1 LVASPLNHS
10 SEGDRTMTI
19 QQKAKPFRENWL
31 QIDTLR
37 CGTGWT
43 EDDLE
48 RPQILVDDVFG
59 HSHPGS
65 GHLDSLSHDISTGV
79 YQKGGRPAEFHVTDI
94 CDGWAM
100 GHDGM
105 NYILL
110 SREVICEMIEIHAAV
125 LPWDGTVLISSCD
138 KAIPAHLMA
147 ASRINIPTIHL
158 PGGSARIGPEMTSS
172 VKSGEMTS
180 GYKLGQFSRQEVMPY
195 ILSCIPSCG
204 ACQFMGTASTMQC
217 MSEALGMALPGSA
230 LVPTTLQE
238 IHRYARKAGQKIMEL
253 VENGVKPS
261 DILTR
266 EAFLNAIR
274 VHAAIGG
281 STNALLHLPAI
292 AHELNI
298 EVSLGDFEKANE
310 AVPYLTS
317 IQPSGSFL
325 TELFWFAGG
334 IPRVQWEIQDLLHLD
349 VMTVTGKTLRENL
362 EDLKREGFF
371 ERTEGW
377 LRNYK
382 VNRTEVIR
390 EAKQTDLRGSIAIL
404 KGNVAP
410 EGAVVKFSAVSKEM
424 MVHEGPAAVF
434 NQEEE
439 ALKAIL
445 GKRIKS
451 GDVIIIRYEGP
462 RGAGM
467 PEMLATTE
475 ALATDPVLSKT
486 TALIT
491 DGRYSGA
498 TRGPCIGHVCPEAAR
513 GGPIAL
519 IEDGDLIA
527 IDIPKRKLDVV
538 GAKGRRTSPEKIE
551 QILSER
557 RKGWKMPE
565 LPSRSGVLK
574 RYLRSAAP
582 AYKGA
587 YTEY

>member
-1 LVASPLNHS
+1 MA
-10 SEGDRTMTI
+10 I
-19 QQKAKPFRENWL
+19 QQRAKPFRENWL

-37 CGTGWT
+37 CGMDWS
-43 EDDLE
+43 EEDLE
-48 RPQILVDDVFG
+48 RPQILIDDVFG

-65 GHLDSLSHDISTGV
+65 FHLDSLSREVSKGV
-79 YQKGGRPAEFHVTDI
+79 YQKGGKPSEFHVTDI

-110 SREVICEMIEIHAAV
+110 SREIICEMVEVHASV
-125 LPWDGTVLISSCD
+125 LPWDGIILISSCD

-147 ASRINIPTIHL
+147 AARINIPTVHI
-158 PGGSARIGPEMTSS
+158 PGGSARLGPNMTSS

-180 GYKLGQFSRQEVMPY
+180 GYKLKRVSKEEVRSY
-195 ILSCIPSCG
+195 ILSCDPSCG

-217 MSEALGMALPGSA
+217 MSEALGMALPGAA
-230 LVPTTLQE
+230 LIPATLQE
-238 IHRYARKAGQKIMEL
+238 IHRYARRAGQKVMEL
-253 VENGVKPS
+253 AEKGIRVS

-266 EAFLNAIR
+266 EAFLNAIK

-281 STNALLHLPAI
+281 STNGLLHLPAI
-292 AHELNI
+292 AHELGI
-298 EVSLGDFEKANE
+298 EITYEDFEKANQTT
-310 AVPYLTS
+310 PYLTN
-317 IQPSGSFL
+317 IQPSGNFL
-325 TELFWFAGG
+325 TELLWFSGG
-334 IPRVQWEIQDLLHLD
+334 VPRVEWEIQDLLHLD
-349 VMTVTGKTLRENL
+349 VLTVTGKTLKENL

-371 ERTEGW
+371 ERGEGW

-382 VNRTEVIR
+382 VDRKEVIR
-390 EAKQTDLRGSIAIL
+390 EARQTPLRGSIAVL
-404 KGNVAP
+404 KGNLAP
-410 EGAVVKFSAVSKEM
+410 EGAVVKFSAVTKEM
-424 MVHEGPAAVF
+424 MVHEGPAIVF

-439 ALKAIL
+439 ALKAIFD
-445 GKRIKS
+445 KRIKS

-475 ALATDPVLSKT
+475 ALITDPVLSKT
-486 TALIT
+486 TSLIT

-519 IEDGDLIA
+519 IENGDLIR
-527 IDIPKRKLDVV
+527 IDIPQRRLEVIGV
-538 GAKGRRTSPEKIE
+538 HGVRTSPEKVE
-551 QILSER
+551 EVLNER
-557 RKGWKMPE
+557 KRRWKMPQ

-574 RYLRSAAP
+574 RYLQSAAP
-582 AYKGA
+582 AFKGA

>member
-1 LVASPLNHS
+1 MA
-10 SEGDRTMTI
+10 I
-19 QQKAKPFRENWL
+19 QQKAKSFRENWL

-37 CGTGWT
+37 CGMDWT
-43 EDDLE
+43 EEDLE
-48 RPQILVDDVFG
+48 RPQFLVDDVFG

-65 GHLDSLSHDISTGV
+65 FHLDSLSHEISRGI
-79 YQKGGRPAEFHVTDI
+79 YQKGGKPSEFHVTDI

-110 SREVICEMIEIHAAV
+110 SREIICEMVEVHAAV
-125 LPWDGTVLISSCD
+125 LPWDGIVLVSSCD

-147 ASRINIPTIHL
+147 AARINAPTLHL
-158 PGGSARIGPEMTSS
+158 PGGSARIGPDMTSS

-180 GYKLGQFSRQEVMPY
+180 GYKLNQFSKEEMRSY
-195 ILSCIPSCG
+195 ILSCVPSCG

-230 LVPTTLQE
+230 LVPATLQE

-253 VENGVKPS
+253 AEKGIKVS
-261 DILTR
+261 DILTK
-266 EAFLNAIR
+266 EALLNAIR

-298 EVSLGDFEKANE
+298 EISYADFEEAN
-310 AVPYLTS
+310 ATVPYLTN

-325 TELFWFAGG
+325 TELLWFSGG
-334 IPRVQWEIQDLLHLD
+334 IPRVQWEIQDLLHLN
-349 VMTVTGKTLRENL
+349 VMTVTGKTLKENL

-382 VNRTEVIR
+382 VNRKEVIR
-390 EAKQTDLRGSIAIL
+390 EAKQTSLRGSIAIL
-404 KGNVAP
+404 KGSLAP
-410 EGAVVKFSAVSKEM
+410 EGAVVKFSAVAKEM
-424 MVHEGPAAVF
+424 LVHEGPAAVF
-434 NQEEE
+434 DQEEE

-445 GKRIKS
+445 NKRIKS
-451 GDVIIIRYEGP
+451 GDMIIIRYEGP
-462 RGAGM
+462 RGTGM

-475 ALATDPVLSKT
+475 ALITDPILSKT

-519 IEDGDLIA
+519 IEDGDLVR
-527 IDIPKRKLDVV
+527 IDIPQRKLEIV
-538 GAKGRRTSPEKIE
+538 GFKGTRMPPEKVE
-551 QILSER
+551 QILNER
-557 RKGWKMPE
+557 KRHWKMPK
-565 LPSRSGVLK
+565 LPQRSGVLK
-574 RYLRSAAP
+574 RYLQSAAP

>member
-1 LVASPLNHS
+1 MAI
-10 SEGDRTMTI
+10 E
-19 QQKAKPFRENWL
+19 QKAKQFRENWQ
-31 QIDTLR
+31 QIDALR
-37 CGTGWT
+37 CGMDWV
-43 EDDLE
+43 EEDLE
-48 RPQILVDDVFG
+48 RPQILIDDVFG

-65 GHLDSLSHDISTGV
+65 FHLDSLSHEISKGV
-79 YQKGGRPAEFHVTDI
+79 YQKGGKPSEFHITDI

-110 SREVICEMIEIHAAV
+110 SREIICEMVEVHASV
-125 LPWDGTVLISSCD
+125 LPWDGMVLVSSCD

-147 ASRINIPTIHL
+147 SARINVPALHL
-158 PGGSARIGPEMTSS
+158 PGGSARIGPDMTSS

-180 GYKLGQFSRQEVMPY
+180 GYKLKRFSKEEMRSS
-195 ILSCIPSCG
+195 ILSCDPSCG

-238 IHRYARKAGQKIMEL
+238 IRRYARKAGQKVLEL
-253 VENGVKPS
+253 AERGIKVS
-261 DILTR
+261 DVLNR
-266 EAFLNAIR
+266 QAFLNAIK

-281 STNALLHLPAI
+281 STNALIHLPAI

-298 EVSLGDFEKANE
+298 EISYDDFEKANE
-310 AVPYLTS
+310 TVPYLTN

-325 TELFWFAGG
+325 TELLWFSGG
-334 IPRVQWEIQDLLHLD
+334 VPRVQWEIRDLLDLD
-349 VMTVTGKTLRENL
+349 VMTVTGKTLKENL

-371 ERTEGW
+371 ERAEGW

-382 VNRTEVIR
+382 VHHTEVIR
-390 EAKQTDLRGSIAIL
+390 EAKQNSPRGSIAIL
-404 KGNVAP
+404 KGNLAP
-410 EGAVVKFSAVSKEM
+410 EGAVVKFSAVIKEM
-424 MVHEGPAAVF
+424 MVHEGSAAVF
-434 NQEEE
+434 DQEEE

-445 GKRIKS
+445 EKRIKP

-462 RGAGM
+462 RGTGM

-475 ALATDPVLSKT
+475 ALITDPVLSKT

-519 IEDGDLIA
+519 IEDGDLIR
-527 IDIPKRKLDVV
+527 IDIPQRRLEIIGLK
-538 GAKGRRTSPEKIE
+538 GAKMTPEKVDRA
-551 QILSER
+551 LSER
-557 RKGWKMPE
+557 RKNWKMPKF
-565 LPSRSGVLK
+565 PQRSGVLK
-574 RYLRSAAP
+574 RYLQSAAP

>member
-1 LVASPLNHS
+1 MA
-10 SEGDRTMTI
+10 I
-19 QQKAKPFRENWL
+19 QQKAKPVRENWL

-37 CGTGWT
+37 CGMDWT
-43 EDDLE
+43 EEDLE

-65 GHLDSLSHDISTGV
+65 FHLDSLSREISKGV
-79 YQKGGRPAEFHVTDI
+79 YQSGGKPSEFHVTDM

-105 NYILL
+105 NYSLL
-110 SREVICEMIEIHAAV
+110 SREIICEMVEIHAGV
-125 LPWDGTVLISSCD
+125 IPWDGIVLVSSCD
-138 KAIPAHLMA
+138 KSIPAHLMA
-147 ASRINIPTIHL
+147 SARINIPIIHL
-158 PGGSARIGPEMTSS
+158 PGGSARLGPNMTSS

-180 GYKLGQFSRQEVMPY
+180 GYKQKLFSKEEMRSY
-195 ILSCIPSCG
+195 ILSCDPSCG

-217 MSEALGMALPGSA
+217 MSEALGLALAGSA
-230 LVPTTLQE
+230 LVPATFQE
-238 IHRYARKAGQKIMEL
+238 IYRYARKAGQKIMEL
-253 VENGVKPS
+253 AERGIKVS
-261 DILTR
+261 DIMNR
-266 EAFLNAIR
+266 EAFLNAIK

-292 AHELNI
+292 AHELSI
-298 EVSLGDFEKANE
+298 KISYDDFEKANE
-310 AVPYLTS
+310 TIPYLTN

-325 TELFWFAGG
+325 TEMFWFAGG
-334 IPRVQWEIQDLLHLD
+334 VPRVQWEIQDLLELD
-349 VMTVTGKTLRENL
+349 VMTVTGKTLKENL

-371 ERTEGW
+371 ERVEGW
-377 LRNYK
+377 LRNHK
-382 VNRTEVIR
+382 VTRNEVIR
-390 EAKQTDLRGSIAIL
+390 EAKQANHRGSIAIL
-404 KGNVAP
+404 KGNLAP
-410 EGAVVKFSAVSKEM
+410 EGAVVKFSAISKEM
-424 MVHEGPAAVF
+424 MVHEGPAVVF
-434 NQEEE
+434 DREEE
-439 ALKAIL
+439 ALKAVL
-445 GKRIKS
+445 DKRIRS

-462 RGAGM
+462 RGTGM

-475 ALATDPVLSKT
+475 ALITDPILSKT

-519 IEDGDLIA
+519 IEDGDLIR
-527 IDIPKRKLDVV
+527 IDIPQRRLEMIGV
-538 GAKGRRTSPEKIE
+538 KGDKMAPETID
-551 QILSER
+551 QILRER
-557 RKGWKMPE
+557 KKRWQMPK
-565 LPSRSGVLK
+565 LPPRSGVLK

>member
-1 LVASPLNHS
+1 MAI
-10 SEGDRTMTI
+10 E
-19 QQKAKPFRENWL
+19 QKAKQFRENWQ
-31 QIDTLR
+31 QIDALR
-37 CGTGWT
+37 CGMDWV
-43 EDDLE
+43 EEDLE
-48 RPQILVDDVFG
+48 RPQILIDDVFG

-65 GHLDSLSHDISTGV
+65 FHLDSLSHEISKGV
-79 YQKGGRPAEFHVTDI
+79 YQKGGKPSEFHITDI

-110 SREVICEMIEIHAAV
+110 SREIICEMVEVHASV
-125 LPWDGTVLISSCD
+125 LPWDGMVLVSSCD

-147 ASRINIPTIHL
+147 SARINVPALHL
-158 PGGSARIGPEMTSS
+158 PGGSARIGPDMTSS

-180 GYKLGQFSRQEVMPY
+180 GYKLKKFSKEEMRSS
-195 ILSCIPSCG
+195 ILSCDPSCG

-238 IHRYARKAGQKIMEL
+238 IRRYARKAGQKVLEL
-253 VENGVKPS
+253 AERGIKAS
-261 DILTR
+261 DVLNR
-266 EAFLNAIR
+266 QAFLNAIK

-281 STNALLHLPAI
+281 STNALIHLPAI

-298 EVSLGDFEKANE
+298 EISYDDFEKANE
-310 AVPYLTS
+310 TVPYLTN

-325 TELFWFAGG
+325 TELLWFSGG
-334 IPRVQWEIQDLLHLD
+334 VPRVQWEIRDLLDLD
-349 VMTVTGKTLRENL
+349 VMTVTGKTLKENL

-371 ERTEGW
+371 ERAEGW

-382 VNRTEVIR
+382 VHRTEVIR
-390 EAKQTDLRGSIAIL
+390 EAKQNSPRGSIAIL
-404 KGNVAP
+404 KGNLAP
-410 EGAVVKFSAVSKEM
+410 EGAVVKFSAVIKEM
-424 MVHEGPAAVF
+424 MVHEGSAAVF
-434 NQEEE
+434 DQEEE

-445 GKRIKS
+445 EKRIKP

-462 RGAGM
+462 RGTGM

-475 ALATDPVLSKT
+475 ALITDPVLSKT

-519 IEDGDLIA
+519 IEDGDLIR
-527 IDIPKRKLDVV
+527 IDIPQRRLEIIGLK
-538 GAKGRRTSPEKIE
+538 GAKMTPEKVDRAVG
-551 QILSER
+551 ER
-557 RKGWKMPE
+557 RKNWKMPKF
-565 LPSRSGVLK
+565 PQRSGVLK
-574 RYLRSAAP
+574 RYLQSAAP

>member
-1 LVASPLNHS
+1 MA
-10 SEGDRTMTI
+10 I
-19 QQKAKPFRENWL
+19 QQRAKPFRENWL

-37 CGTGWT
+37 CGMDWS
-43 EDDLE
+43 EEDLE
-48 RPQILVDDVFG
+48 RPQILIDDVFG

-65 GHLDSLSHDISTGV
+65 FHLDSLSREASKGV
-79 YQKGGRPAEFHVTDI
+79 YQKGGKPSEFHVTDI

-110 SREVICEMIEIHAAV
+110 SREIICEMVEVHASV
-125 LPWDGTVLISSCD
+125 LPWDGIILISSCD
-138 KAIPAHLMA
+138 KAIPAHLMVA
-147 ASRINIPTIHL
+147 ARINIPTIHI
-158 PGGSARIGPEMTSS
+158 PGGSARLGPNMTSS

-180 GYKLGQFSRQEVMPY
+180 GYKLKRVSKEEVRSY
-195 ILSCIPSCG
+195 ILSCDPSCG

-217 MSEALGMALPGSA
+217 MSEALGMTLPGSA
-230 LVPTTLQE
+230 LVPATLQE
-238 IHRYARKAGQKIMEL
+238 IHRYARKTGQKIMEL
-253 VENGVKPS
+253 AEKGIKVS

-281 STNALLHLPAI
+281 STNALIHLPAI

-298 EVSLGDFEKANE
+298 DLSYDDFEKANQM
-310 AVPYLTS
+310 VPYLTN
-317 IQPSGSFL
+317 IQPSGNFL
-325 TELFWFAGG
+325 TELLWFSGG
-334 IPRVQWEIQDLLHLD
+334 VPRVEWEIQDLLHLD
-349 VMTVTGKTLRENL
+349 VLTVTGKTLKENL

-371 ERTEGW
+371 ERGEGW

-382 VNRTEVIR
+382 VDRKEVIR
-390 EAKQTDLRGSIAIL
+390 EARQTPLRGSIAVL
-404 KGNVAP
+404 KGNLAP
-410 EGAVVKFSAVSKEM
+410 EGAVVKFSAVTKEM
-424 MVHEGPAAVF
+424 MVHEGPAIVF

-439 ALKAIL
+439 ALKAIFD
-445 GKRIKS
+445 KRIKS

-475 ALATDPVLSKT
+475 ALITDPVLSKT
-486 TALIT
+486 TSLIT

-519 IEDGDLIA
+519 IENGDLIR
-527 IDIPKRKLDVV
+527 IDIPQ
-538 GAKGRRTSPEKIE
+538 RRLEVIGVHGVWTSPEKVE
-551 QILSER
+551 EVLNER
-557 RKGWKMPE
+557 KRRWKMPQ

-574 RYLRSAAP
+574 RYLQSAAP
-582 AYKGA
+582 AFKGA

>member
-1 LVASPLNHS
+1 MA
-10 SEGDRTMTI
+10 I
-19 QQKAKPFRENWL
+19 QQRAKPFRENWL

-37 CGTGWT
+37 CGMDWS
-43 EDDLE
+43 EEDLE
-48 RPQILVDDVFG
+48 RPQILIDDVFG

-65 GHLDSLSHDISTGV
+65 FHLDSLSCEASKGV
-79 YQKGGRPAEFHVTDI
+79 YQKGGKPSEFHVTDI

-110 SREVICEMIEIHAAV
+110 SREIICEMVEVHASV
-125 LPWDGTVLISSCD
+125 LPWDGIILISSCD

-147 ASRINIPTIHL
+147 AARINIPTVHI
-158 PGGSARIGPEMTSS
+158 PGGSARLGPNMTSS

-180 GYKLGQFSRQEVMPY
+180 GYKLKRVSKEEVRSY
-195 ILSCIPSCG
+195 ILSCDPSCG

-217 MSEALGMALPGSA
+217 MSEALGMALPGAA
-230 LVPTTLQE
+230 LIPATLQE
-238 IHRYARKAGQKIMEL
+238 IHRYARRAGQKVMEL
-253 VENGVKPS
+253 AEKGIRVS

-266 EAFLNAIR
+266 EAFLNAIK

-281 STNALLHLPAI
+281 STNGLLHLPAI
-292 AHELNI
+292 AHELGI
-298 EVSLGDFEKANE
+298 EITYEDFEKANQTT
-310 AVPYLTS
+310 PYLTN
-317 IQPSGSFL
+317 IQPSGNFL
-325 TELFWFAGG
+325 TELLWFSGG
-334 IPRVQWEIQDLLHLD
+334 VPRVEWEIQDLLHLD
-349 VMTVTGKTLRENL
+349 VLTVTGKTLKENL

-371 ERTEGW
+371 ERGEGW

-382 VNRTEVIR
+382 VDRKEVIR
-390 EAKQTDLRGSIAIL
+390 EARQTPLRGSIAVL
-404 KGNVAP
+404 KGNLAP
-410 EGAVVKFSAVSKEM
+410 EGAVVKFSAVTKEM
-424 MVHEGPAAVF
+424 MVHEGPAIVF

-439 ALKAIL
+439 ALKAIFD
-445 GKRIKS
+445 KRIKS

-475 ALATDPVLSKT
+475 ALITDPVLSKT
-486 TALIT
+486 TSLIT

-519 IEDGDLIA
+519 IENGDLIR
-527 IDIPKRKLDVV
+527 IDIPQRRLEVIGV
-538 GAKGRRTSPEKIE
+538 HGVRTSPEKVE
-551 QILSER
+551 EVLNER
-557 RKGWKMPE
+557 KRRWKMPQ

-574 RYLRSAAP
+574 RYLQSAAP
-582 AYKGA
+582 AFKGA

>member
-1 LVASPLNHS
+1 MA
-10 SEGDRTMTI
+10 I
-19 QQKAKPFRENWL
+19 QQKAKSFRENWL

-65 GHLDSLSHDISTGV
+65 FHLDSLSHEISRGI
-79 YQKGGRPAEFHVTDI
+79 YQRGGKPSEFHVTDI

-110 SREVICEMIEIHAAV
+110 SREVICEMVEVHAAV
-125 LPWDGTVLISSCD
+125 LPWDGIVLVSSCD

-147 ASRINIPTIHL
+147 AARINIPLLHL
-158 PGGSARIGPEMTSS
+158 PGGSARIGPDMTSS
-172 VKSGEMTS
+172 AKSAEMTS
-180 GYKLGQFSRQEVMPY
+180 GYKQKQFSKEEMRSY
-195 ILSCIPSCG
+195 ILSCDPSCG

-217 MSEALGMALPGSA
+217 MSEALGMALAGSA
-230 LVPTTLQE
+230 LVPATLQE
-238 IHRYARKAGQKIMEL
+238 IHRYARIAGQKIMEL
-253 VENGVKPS
+253 AERGIKVS
-261 DILTR
+261 DILSR
-266 EAFLNAIR
+266 EAFLNAIK

-292 AHELNI
+292 AHELDI
-298 EVSLGDFEKANE
+298 EISYDDFEKANE
-310 AVPYLTS
+310 TIPYLTN

-325 TELFWFAGG
+325 TEMFWFAGG
-334 IPRVQWEIQDLLHLD
+334 VPRVQWEIQDLLHLD
-349 VMTVTGKTLRENL
+349 VMTVTGKTLKENL

-377 LRNYK
+377 LRNHR

-390 EAKQTDLRGSIAIL
+390 EAKQTSLRGSIAIL
-404 KGNVAP
+404 RGNLAP
-410 EGAVVKFSAVSKEM
+410 EGAVVKFSAVTKEM

-434 NQEEE
+434 DREEE
-439 ALKAIL
+439 AMKAIL
-445 GKRIKS
+445 DKRIKS

-462 RGAGM
+462 RGTGM

-475 ALATDPVLSKT
+475 ALITDPILSKT

-513 GGPIAL
+513 GGPIGL
-519 IEDGDLIA
+519 IEDGDLIK
-527 IDIPKRKLDVV
+527 IDIPQRRLEIT
-538 GAKGRRTSPEKIE
+538 GLKGTKMVPEKVE
-551 QILSER
+551 EILGER
-557 RKGWKMPE
+557 KKSWTMPKF
-565 LPSRSGVLK
+565 PQRSGVLK
-574 RYLRSAAP
+574 RYLQSAAP

>member
-1 LVASPLNHS
+1 
-10 SEGDRTMTI
+10 MTI
-19 QQKAKPFRENWL
+19 QQKAKTFRENWL

-37 CGTGWT
+37 CGMDWS
-43 EDDLE
+43 EEDLE
-48 RPQILVDDVFG
+48 RPQILIDDVFG

-65 GHLDSLSHDISTGV
+65 FHLDTLSHEISKGV
-79 YQKGGRPAEFHVTDI
+79 YQKGGKPSEFHVTDI

-110 SREVICEMIEIHAAV
+110 SREIICEMVEVHGAV
-125 LPWDGTVLISSCD
+125 LPWDGIVLISSCD

-147 ASRINIPTIHL
+147 AARVNIPTIHV
-158 PGGSARIGPEMTSS
+158 PGGSARLGPDMSSS
-172 VKSGEMTS
+172 VKTGEMTS
-180 GYKLGQFSRQEVMPY
+180 GYKQKKFSKEEMRSY

-230 LVPTTLQE
+230 LVPTTLRE

-253 VENGVKPS
+253 SDKGIRVS
-261 DILTR
+261 DILSR
-266 EAFLNAIR
+266 EAFLNAIK

-292 AHELNI
+292 AHESNI
-298 EVSLGDFEKANE
+298 EISYDDFEKANE
-310 AVPYLTS
+310 TIPYLTS

-334 IPRVQWEIQDLLHLD
+334 IPRVQWEIQDSLHLD

-362 EDLKREGFF
+362 EDLKREGLF
-371 ERTEGW
+371 ERNEGW
-377 LRNYK
+377 LRNYR

-390 EAKQTDLRGSIAIL
+390 EAKQTERKGSIAIL
-404 KGNVAP
+404 KGSLAP
-410 EGAVVKFSAVSKEM
+410 EGAVVKFSAVAKEM

-434 NQEEE
+434 DREEE
-439 ALKAIL
+439 ALKAIFD
-445 GKRIKS
+445 KRIKP
-451 GDVIIIRYEGP
+451 GDIIIIRYEGP
-462 RGAGM
+462 RGTGM

-475 ALATDPVLSKT
+475 ALMTDPILSKT

-513 GGPIAL
+513 GGPIAF
-519 IEDGDLIA
+519 IEDGDLIR
-527 IDIPKRKLDVV
+527 IDIPKRRLEIV
-538 GAKGRRTSPEKIE
+538 GLKGTKMPPEKVN
-551 QILSER
+551 QILDEKKKNWR
-557 RKGWKMPE
+557 MPE
-565 LPSRSGVLK
+565 FPSRSGVLK
-574 RYLRSAAP
+574 RYLQSAAP
-582 AYKGA
+582 ASKGA

>member
-1 LVASPLNHS
+1 MA
-10 SEGDRTMTI
+10 I
-19 QQKAKPFRENWL
+19 QQRAKSFRENWL

-37 CGTGWT
+37 CGMDWT
-43 EDDLE
+43 EEDLE

-65 GHLDSLSHDISTGV
+65 FHLDILSEEVSRGI
-79 YQKGGRPAEFHVTDI
+79 YQSGGKPAGFHVTDI

-110 SREVICEMIEIHAAV
+110 SRELICEMVEVHAAV
-125 LPWDGTVLISSCD
+125 LPWDGIVLISSCD
-138 KAIPAHLMA
+138 KAIPGHLMA
-147 ASRINIPTIHL
+147 AARINIPALHL
-158 PGGSARIGPEMTSS
+158 PGGSARIGPDMTSS
-172 VKSGEMTS
+172 VKSGEMS
-180 GYKLGQFSRQEVMPY
+180 SRYKLKELSKEEVRSS

-238 IHRYARKAGQKIMEL
+238 IRRYARRAGQKVMEL
-253 VENGVKPS
+253 AERGITVS

-274 VHAAIGG
+274 VHAAIAG
-281 STNALLHLPAI
+281 STNALIHLPAV
-292 AHELNI
+292 AHELRI
-298 EVSLGDFEKANE
+298 EVSYDDFEKANE
-310 AVPYLTS
+310 TVPYLAS

-334 IPRVQWEIQDLLHLD
+334 VPRVQWEIRDLLDLD

-382 VNRTEVIR
+382 VGRKEVIR
-390 EAKQTDLRGSIAIL
+390 EAKETKLRGSIAIL
-404 KGNVAP
+404 RGTLAP
-410 EGAVVKFSAVSKEM
+410 EGAVVKFSAVTKEM

-434 NQEEE
+434 DQEEE
-439 ALKAIL
+439 ALRAIL
-445 GKRIKS
+445 DKRIKS
-451 GDVIIIRYEGP
+451 GDVIVIRYEGP

-475 ALATDPVLSKT
+475 ALMADPVLSKA

-519 IEDGDLIA
+519 VEDGDLIR
-527 IDIPKRKLDVV
+527 IDIPGRKLEIV
-538 GAKGRRTSPEKIE
+538 GLKGTRMPPEKVE
-551 QILSER
+551 QVLSER
-557 RKGWKMPE
+557 KKNWKMPK
-565 LPSRSGVLK
+565 LPERSGVLK

>member
-1 LVASPLNHS
+1 
-10 SEGDRTMTI
+10 MTI
-19 QQKAKPFRENWL
+19 QQKAKSFRENWL

-37 CGTGWT
+37 CGMDWT
-43 EDDLE
+43 EEDLE
-48 RPQILVDDVFG
+48 SPQILVDDVFG

-65 GHLDSLSHDISTGV
+65 FHLDTLSHEISKGI
-79 YQKGGRPAEFHVTDI
+79 YQKGGKPSEFHVTDI

-110 SREVICEMIEIHAAV
+110 SREVICEMVEVHAAV
-125 LPWDGTVLISSCD
+125 LPWDGIVLVSSCD

-147 ASRINIPTIHL
+147 AARINIPLLHL
-158 PGGSARIGPEMTSS
+158 PGGSARIGPNMTSS
-172 VKSGEMTS
+172 AKSAEMTS
-180 GYKLGQFSRQEVMPY
+180 GYKQKQFSKEEMRSY
-195 ILSCIPSCG
+195 IISCDPSCG

-230 LVPTTLQE
+230 LVPATLQE
-238 IHRYARKAGQKIMEL
+238 IHRYARQTGQKILEL
-253 VENGVKPS
+253 AERKIKVS

-266 EAFLNAIR
+266 EAFLNAIK

-298 EVSLGDFEKANE
+298 DISYDDFEKANE
-310 AVPYLTS
+310 TVPYLS
-317 IQPSGSFL
+317 NIQPSGSFL
-325 TELFWFAGG
+325 TEMFWFAGG
-334 IPRVQWEIQDLLHLD
+334 IPRVQWEIQDFLHLD
-349 VMTVTGKTLRENL
+349 VMTVTGKTLKENL

-377 LRNYK
+377 LRNHK
-382 VNRTEVIR
+382 VNRNEVIR
-390 EAKQTDLRGSIAIL
+390 DAKQTSLRGSIAIL
-404 KGNVAP
+404 RGNLAP
-410 EGAVVKFSAVSKEM
+410 EGAVVKFSAVTKEM

-434 NQEEE
+434 NREEE
-439 ALKAIL
+439 AMKAIL
-445 GKRIKS
+445 DKRIKP

-462 RGAGM
+462 RGTGM

-475 ALATDPVLSKT
+475 ALITDPILSKT
-486 TALIT
+486 TALVT

-519 IEDGDLIA
+519 IEDGDLIR
-527 IDIPKRKLDVV
+527 IDIPQRKLEIV
-538 GAKGRRTSPEKIE
+538 GLKGTKMAPERVE
-551 QILSER
+551 QILGER
-557 RKGWKMPE
+557 KKIWKMPKF
-565 LPSRSGVLK
+565 PQRSGVLK
-574 RYLRSAAP
+574 RYLQSAAP

>member
-1 LVASPLNHS
+1 
-10 SEGDRTMTI
+10 
-19 QQKAKPFRENWL
+19 
-31 QIDTLR
+31 
-37 CGTGWT
+37 
-43 EDDLE
+43 
-48 RPQILVDDVFG
+48 
-59 HSHPGS
+59 
-65 GHLDSLSHDISTGV
+65 
-79 YQKGGRPAEFHVTDI
+79 
-94 CDGWAM
+94 M

-125 LPWDGTVLISSCD
+125 LPWDGIVLISSCD

-147 ASRINIPTIHL
+147 ASRVNIPTIHL
-158 PGGSARIGPEMTSS
+158 PGGSARIGPDMTSS

-180 GYKLGQFSRQEVMPY
+180 GYKQKQFSKEEMRSY

-253 VENGVKPS
+253 ADRGIKVSE
-261 DILTR
+261 ILTR

-292 AHELNI
+292 AHEFNI
-298 EVSLGDFEKANE
+298 EISLGDFEKANE
-310 AVPYLTS
+310 TIPYLTS

-325 TELFWFAGG
+325 TELFWFSGG

-349 VMTVTGKTLRENL
+349 VVTVTGKTLRENL

-382 VNRTEVIR
+382 VDRKEVIR
-390 EAKQTDLRGSIAIL
+390 EAKLTNLRGSIAIL
-404 KGNVAP
+404 KGSLAP
-410 EGAVVKFSAVSKEM
+410 EGAVVKFSAVAKEM
-424 MVHEGPAAVF
+424 LVHEGPAAVF

-445 GKRIKS
+445 DKRIKP

-462 RGAGM
+462 RGTGM

-475 ALATDPVLSKT
+475 ALITDPVLSKT

-498 TRGPCIGHVCPEAAR
+498 TRGPCVGHVCPEAAR

-519 IEDGDLIA
+519 IEDGDLIR
-527 IDIPKRKLDVV
+527 IDIPQRKLEIV
-538 GAKGRRTSPEKIE
+538 GLKGTKMPPEKVE
-551 QILSER
+551 QILNER
-557 RKGWKMPE
+557 KKNWKMPE
-565 LPSRSGVLK
+565 FPQRSGVLK
-574 RYLRSAAP
+574 RYLQSAAP

>member
-1 LVASPLNHS
+1 
-10 SEGDRTMTI
+10 MTI
-19 QQKAKPFRENWL
+19 QQKAKSFRENWL

-37 CGTGWT
+37 CGMDWT
-43 EDDLE
+43 EEDLE
-48 RPQILVDDVFG
+48 SPQILVDDVFG

-65 GHLDSLSHDISTGV
+65 FHLDTLSHEISKGI
-79 YQKGGRPAEFHVTDI
+79 YQKGGKPSEFHVTDI

-110 SREVICEMIEIHAAV
+110 SREVICEMVEVHAAV
-125 LPWDGTVLISSCD
+125 LPWDGIVLVSSCD

-147 ASRINIPTIHL
+147 AARINIPLLHL
-158 PGGSARIGPEMTSS
+158 PGGSARIGPNMTSS
-172 VKSGEMTS
+172 AKSAEMTS
-180 GYKLGQFSRQEVMPY
+180 GYKQKQFSKEEMRSY
-195 ILSCIPSCG
+195 IISCDPSCG

-230 LVPTTLQE
+230 LVPATLQE
-238 IHRYARKAGQKIMEL
+238 IHRYARQTGQKILEL
-253 VENGVKPS
+253 AERKIKVS

-266 EAFLNAIR
+266 EAFLNAIK

-298 EVSLGDFEKANE
+298 EISYDDFEKANE
-310 AVPYLTS
+310 TVPYLS
-317 IQPSGSFL
+317 NIQPSGSFL
-325 TELFWFAGG
+325 TEMFWFAGG

-349 VMTVTGKTLRENL
+349 VMTVTGKTLKENL

-377 LRNYK
+377 LRNHK
-382 VNRTEVIR
+382 VNRNEVIR
-390 EAKQTDLRGSIAIL
+390 DAKQTSLRGSIAIL
-404 KGNVAP
+404 RGNLAP
-410 EGAVVKFSAVSKEM
+410 EGAVVKFSAVTKEM

-434 NQEEE
+434 NREEE
-439 ALKAIL
+439 AMKAIL
-445 GKRIKS
+445 DKRIKP

-462 RGAGM
+462 RGTGM

-475 ALATDPVLSKT
+475 ALITDPILSKT
-486 TALIT
+486 TALVT

-519 IEDGDLIA
+519 IEDGDLIR
-527 IDIPKRKLDVV
+527 IDIPQRKLEIV
-538 GAKGRRTSPEKIE
+538 GLKGTKMAPERVE
-551 QILSER
+551 QILGER
-557 RKGWKMPE
+557 KKIWKMPKF
-565 LPSRSGVLK
+565 PQRSGVLK
-574 RYLRSAAP
+574 RYLQSAAP

>member
-1 LVASPLNHS
+1 MA
-10 SEGDRTMTI
+10 I
-19 QQKAKPFRENWL
+19 QQRGKPFRENWL

-37 CGTGWT
+37 CGMDWS
-43 EDDLE
+43 EEDLE
-48 RPQILVDDVFG
+48 SPQILIDDVFG

-65 GHLDSLSHDISTGV
+65 FHLDSISHEASKGV
-79 YQKGGRPAEFHVTDI
+79 YQKGGKPSEFHVTDI

-110 SREVICEMIEIHAAV
+110 SREIICEMVEVHAGV
-125 LPWDGTVLISSCD
+125 LPWDGLILISSCD

-147 ASRINIPTIHL
+147 ASRVNIPTIHI
-158 PGGSARIGPEMTSS
+158 PGGSARLGPDMTSS

-180 GYKLGQFSRQEVMPY
+180 GYKLKKVSKEEMRSY
-195 ILSCIPSCG
+195 IVSCNPSCG

-230 LVPTTLQE
+230 LVPATLRE
-238 IHRYARKAGQKIMEL
+238 IYRYARKAGHRVMEL
-253 VENGVKPS
+253 AEKGIRVS

-266 EAFLNAIR
+266 EAFLNAIK

-281 STNALLHLPAI
+281 STNALLHFPAI
-292 AHELNI
+292 SHELGI
-298 EVSLGDFEKANE
+298 EITYDDFEEANQT
-310 AVPYLTS
+310 VPYLTD
-317 IQPSGSFL
+317 IQPSGKFL
-325 TELFWFAGG
+325 TELFWFSGG
-334 IPRVQWEIQDLLHLD
+334 VARVQWEIQDLLNLD
-349 VMTVTGKTLRENL
+349 VLTVTGKRLRENL
-362 EDLKREGFF
+362 EDLKKEGFF

-382 VNRTEVIR
+382 MHREEVIR
-390 EAKQTDLRGSIAIL
+390 EAKRTSLRGSIAIL
-404 KGNVAP
+404 KGNLAP
-410 EGAVVKFSAVSKEM
+410 EGAVIKFSAVTKEM
-424 MVHEGPAAVF
+424 MVHTGPAVVF
-434 NQEEE
+434 DREEE
-439 ALKAIL
+439 ALGAIL
-445 GKRIKS
+445 EKRIKP

-475 ALATDPVLSKT
+475 ALITDPLLSKT
-486 TALIT
+486 TALVT

-519 IEDGDLIA
+519 VENGDLIR
-527 IDIPKRKLDVV
+527 IDIPLRRLEVMGIKGVPMSAEKVEEVFRERKR
-538 GAKGRRTSPEKIE
+538 RWE
-551 QILSER
+551 
-557 RKGWKMPE
+557 MPK

-574 RYLRSAAP
+574 RYMQSAAP
-582 AYKGA
+582 ASKGA

>member
-1 LVASPLNHS
+1 MA
-10 SEGDRTMTI
+10 I
-19 QQKAKPFRENWL
+19 QQKAKSFRENWL

-65 GHLDSLSHDISTGV
+65 FHLDSLSHEISRGI
-79 YQKGGRPAEFHVTDI
+79 YQRGGKPSEFHVTDI

-110 SREVICEMIEIHAAV
+110 SREVICEMVEVHAAV
-125 LPWDGTVLISSCD
+125 LPWDGIVLVSSCD

-147 ASRINIPTIHL
+147 AARINIPLLHL
-158 PGGSARIGPEMTSS
+158 PGGSARIGPDMTSS
-172 VKSGEMTS
+172 AKSAEMTS
-180 GYKLGQFSRQEVMPY
+180 GYKQKQFSKEEMRSY
-195 ILSCIPSCG
+195 ILSCDPSCG

-217 MSEALGMALPGSA
+217 MSEALGMALAGSA
-230 LVPTTLQE
+230 LVPATLQE
-238 IHRYARKAGQKIMEL
+238 IQRYARIAGQKIMEL
-253 VENGVKPS
+253 AERGIKVS
-261 DILTR
+261 DILSR
-266 EAFLNAIR
+266 EAFLNAIK

-292 AHELNI
+292 AHELDI
-298 EVSLGDFEKANE
+298 EISYDDFEKANE
-310 AVPYLTS
+310 TIPYLTN

-325 TELFWFAGG
+325 TEMFWFAGG
-334 IPRVQWEIQDLLHLD
+334 VPRVQWEIQDLLHLD
-349 VMTVTGKTLRENL
+349 VMTVTGKTLKENL

-377 LRNYK
+377 LRNHR

-390 EAKQTDLRGSIAIL
+390 EAKQTSLRGSIAIL
-404 KGNVAP
+404 RGNLAP
-410 EGAVVKFSAVSKEM
+410 EGAVVKFSAVTKEM

-434 NQEEE
+434 DREEE
-439 ALKAIL
+439 AMKAIL
-445 GKRIKS
+445 DKRIKS

-462 RGAGM
+462 RGTGM

-475 ALATDPVLSKT
+475 ALITDPILSKT

-513 GGPIAL
+513 GGPIGL
-519 IEDGDLIA
+519 IEDGDLIK
-527 IDIPKRKLDVV
+527 IDIPQQRLEIT
-538 GAKGRRTSPEKIE
+538 GLKGTKMVPEKVE
-551 QILSER
+551 EILGER
-557 RKGWKMPE
+557 KKSWTMPKF
-565 LPSRSGVLK
+565 PQRSGVLK
-574 RYLRSAAP
+574 RYLQSAAP

>member
-1 LVASPLNHS
+1 MA
-10 SEGDRTMTI
+10 I
-19 QQKAKPFRENWL
+19 QQKAKSFRENWL

-37 CGTGWT
+37 CGMDWT
-43 EDDLE
+43 EEDLE

-65 GHLDSLSHDISTGV
+65 FHLDSLSHEISKGI
-79 YQKGGRPAEFHVTDI
+79 YQKGGKPSEFHVTDI

-110 SREVICEMIEIHAAV
+110 SREVICEMVEVHAAV
-125 LPWDGTVLISSCD
+125 LPWDGIVLVSSCD

-147 ASRINIPTIHL
+147 AARINIPLLHL
-158 PGGSARIGPEMTSS
+158 PGGSARIGPDMTSS

-180 GYKLGQFSRQEVMPY
+180 GYKQKQFSKEEMRSY
-195 ILSCIPSCG
+195 ILSCDPSCG

-217 MSEALGMALPGSA
+217 MSEALGMALSGSA
-230 LVPTTLQE
+230 LVPATLQE

-253 VENGVKPS
+253 AEKGIKVS

-266 EAFLNAIR
+266 EAFLNAIK

-298 EVSLGDFEKANE
+298 EISYDDFEKANE
-310 AVPYLTS
+310 TVPYLTN

-325 TELFWFAGG
+325 TEMFWFAGG
-334 IPRVQWEIQDLLHLD
+334 VPRVEWEIQDLLHLD

-377 LRNYK
+377 LRNHK
-382 VNRTEVIR
+382 VNRNEVIR
-390 EAKQTDLRGSIAIL
+390 DAKQTNLRGSIAIL
-404 KGNVAP
+404 RGNLAP
-410 EGAVVKFSAVSKEM
+410 EGAVVKFSAVTKEM

-434 NQEEE
+434 DREEE

-445 GKRIKS
+445 DKKIKS

-462 RGAGM
+462 RGTGM

-475 ALATDPVLSKT
+475 ALITDPILSKA

-513 GGPIAL
+513 GGPIGL
-519 IEDGDLIA
+519 IEDGDIIG
-527 IDIPKRKLDVV
+527 IDIPQRKLEIV
-538 GAKGRRTSPEKIE
+538 GLKGTKMAPEKVE

-557 RKGWKMPE
+557 KKNWKMPE
-565 LPSRSGVLK
+565 FPQRSGVLK
-574 RYLRSAAP
+574 RYLQSAAP

>member
-1 LVASPLNHS
+1 MA
-10 SEGDRTMTI
+10 I

-31 QIDTLR
+31 QVDTLR
-37 CGTGWT
+37 CGMDWT
-43 EDDLE
+43 EEDLE

-65 GHLDSLSHDISTGV
+65 FHLDSLSHEISRGI
-79 YQKGGRPAEFHVTDI
+79 YQKGGKPSEFHVTDI

-110 SREVICEMIEIHAAV
+110 SREIICEMVEVHSAV
-125 LPWDGTVLISSCD
+125 LPWDGIVLVSSCD

-147 ASRINIPTIHL
+147 AARINGPVLHL
-158 PGGSARIGPEMTSS
+158 PGGSARIGPNMTSS

-180 GYKLGQFSRQEVMPY
+180 GYKQKQFSKEEMRSY
-195 ILSCIPSCG
+195 ILSCDPSCG

-217 MSEALGMALPGSA
+217 LSEALGMALPGSA
-230 LVPTTLQE
+230 LVPATLQE
-238 IHRYARKAGQKIMEL
+238 IHRYARKAGQKIMKLAEK
-253 VENGVKPS
+253 GIKAS

-266 EAFLNAIR
+266 EAFLNTIK

-298 EVSLGDFEKANE
+298 EISYDDFEKANE
-310 AVPYLTS
+310 TVPYLTN
-317 IQPSGSFL
+317 IQPSGNFL
-325 TELFWFAGG
+325 TELFWFSGG
-334 IPRVQWEIQDLLHLD
+334 VPRVQREIQDLLHLD

-362 EDLKREGFF
+362 EDLKNEGFF
-371 ERTEGW
+371 ERVEGW

-382 VNRTEVIR
+382 VDRKEVIR
-390 EAKQTDLRGSIAIL
+390 EAKQTSLKGSIAIL
-404 KGNVAP
+404 KGNLAP
-410 EGAVVKFSAVSKEM
+410 EGAVVKFSAVTKEM
-424 MVHEGPAAVF
+424 LVHEGPAVVF

-445 GKRIKS
+445 NKRIKP

-462 RGAGM
+462 RGTGM

-475 ALATDPVLSKT
+475 ALITDPVLSKT

-519 IEDGDLIA
+519 IEDGDLVR
-527 IDIPKRKLDVV
+527 IDIPQRKLDIV
-538 GAKGRRTSPEKIE
+538 GLKGTRMDPEKVE
-551 QILSER
+551 QTLNER
-557 RKGWKMPE
+557 KKSWKMPAF
-565 LPSRSGVLK
+565 PQRSGVLK
-574 RYLRSAAP
+574 RYLQSAAS

>member
-1 LVASPLNHS
+1 MA
-10 SEGDRTMTI
+10 I
-19 QQKAKPFRENWL
+19 QQKAKSFRENWL

-37 CGTGWT
+37 CGMDWT
-43 EDDLE
+43 EEDLE

-65 GHLDSLSHDISTGV
+65 FHLDSLSHEISRGV
-79 YQKGGRPAEFHVTDI
+79 YQRGGKPSEFHVTDI

-110 SREVICEMIEIHAAV
+110 SREVICEMVEVHAAV
-125 LPWDGTVLISSCD
+125 LPWDGIVLVSSCD

-147 ASRINIPTIHL
+147 AARINIPLLHL
-158 PGGSARIGPEMTSS
+158 PGGSARIGPNMTSS

-180 GYKLGQFSRQEVMPY
+180 GYKLKQFSKEEMRSY
-195 ILSCIPSCG
+195 ILSCDPSCG

-217 MSEALGMALPGSA
+217 MSEALGMALAGSA
-230 LVPTTLQE
+230 LVPATLQE

-253 VENGVKPS
+253 AERGIKVS
-261 DILTR
+261 DILSR
-266 EAFLNAIR
+266 EAFLNAIK

-298 EVSLGDFEKANE
+298 EISYDDFEKANE
-310 AVPYLTS
+310 TVPYLTN

-325 TELFWFAGG
+325 TELFWFSGG
-334 IPRVQWEIQDLLHLD
+334 VPRVQWEIQDLLHLD

-377 LRNYK
+377 LRNHK
-382 VNRTEVIR
+382 VNRNEVIR
-390 EAKQTDLRGSIAIL
+390 DARQTHLRGSIAIL
-404 KGNVAP
+404 KGSLAP
-410 EGAVVKFSAVSKEM
+410 EGAVVKFSAITKEM

-434 NQEEE
+434 DREEE

-445 GKRIKS
+445 DKRIQS

-462 RGAGM
+462 RGTGM

-475 ALATDPVLSKT
+475 ALITDPILSKT

-513 GGPIAL
+513 GGPIGL
-519 IEDGDLIA
+519 IEDGDLIR
-527 IDIPKRKLDVV
+527 IDIPQRRLEII
-538 GAKGRRTSPEKIE
+538 GLKGTKMAPEKVD

-557 RKGWKMPE
+557 KKNWEMPKF
-565 LPSRSGVLK
+565 PQRSGVLK
-574 RYLRSAAP
+574 RYLQSAAP

>member
-1 LVASPLNHS
+1 MLSKKVGTA
-10 SEGDRTMTI
+10 MTI

-37 CGTGWT
+37 CGMDWT
-43 EDDLE
+43 EEDLE
-48 RPQILVDDVFG
+48 KPQILIDDVFG

-65 GHLDSLSHDISTGV
+65 FHLDSLSHEISKGV
-79 YQKGGRPAEFHVTDI
+79 YQSGGKPSEFHVTDI

-110 SREVICEMIEIHAAV
+110 SREIISEMVEVHAAV
-125 LPWDGTVLISSCD
+125 LPWDGIILVSSCD
-138 KAIPAHLMA
+138 KATPAHLMA
-147 ASRINIPTIHL
+147 AARINVPTIHL
-158 PGGSARIGPEMTSS
+158 PGGSARIGPDMTSS

-180 GYKLGQFSRQEVMPY
+180 GYKQKQFSREEMRSY
-195 ILSCIPSCG
+195 ILSCDPSCG

-230 LVPTTLQE
+230 LVPATLQE
-238 IHRYARKAGQKIMEL
+238 INRYARKAGQKIMEL
-253 VENGVKPS
+253 AEKGVKVS

-266 EAFLNAIR
+266 EAFLNAIKI
-274 VHAAIGG
+274 HAAIGG

-298 EVSLGDFEKANE
+298 EISYEDFEKANQ
-310 AVPYLTS
+310 AVPYLTN
-317 IQPSGSFL
+317 IQPSGNFL

-334 IPRVQWEIQDLLHLD
+334 VPRVEWEIQELLD
-349 VMTVTGKTLRENL
+349 VGVLTVTGKTLRENL

-382 VNRTEVIR
+382 VDRKEVIR
-390 EAKQTDLRGSIAIL
+390 EGKNRKHRGSIAIL
-404 KGNVAP
+404 KGNLAP
-410 EGAVVKFSAVSKEM
+410 EGAVVKFSAIAKEM

-439 ALKAIL
+439 ALKGIL
-445 GKRIKS
+445 EKRIRP
-451 GDVIIIRYEGP
+451 GDVMIIRYEGP
-462 RGAGM
+462 RGTGM

-475 ALATDPVLSKT
+475 ALITDPVLSKT

-519 IEDGDLIA
+519 IENGDLIR
-527 IDIPKRKLDVV
+527 IDIPQRKLEIV
-538 GAKGRRTSPEKIE
+538 GFKGTRMPPEKVE

-557 RKGWKMPE
+557 KKNWKMPE
-565 LPSRSGVLK
+565 FPSKSGVLR
-574 RYLRSAAP
+574 RYCQSAAP
-582 AYKGA
+582 ANKGA

>member
-1 LVASPLNHS
+1 MAI
-10 SEGDRTMTI
+10 R
-19 QQKAKPFRENWL
+19 QKAKSLRENWL

-37 CGTGWT
+37 CGMDWT
-43 EDDLE
+43 EEDLE
-48 RPQILVDDVFG
+48 KPQFLVDDVFG

-65 GHLDSLSHDISTGV
+65 FHLDSLSHEISRGIFE
-79 YQKGGRPAEFHVTDI
+79 KGGKPSEFHVTDI

-110 SREVICEMIEIHAAV
+110 SREIICEMVEVHAAV
-125 LPWDGTVLISSCD
+125 LPWDGIVLVSSCD

-147 ASRINIPTIHL
+147 AARINVPILHL
-158 PGGSARIGPEMTSS
+158 PGGSARIGPNMTSS

-180 GYKLGQFSRQEVMPY
+180 GYKQKQFSKEEMRSY
-195 ILSCIPSCG
+195 ILSCDPSCG

-217 MSEALGMALPGSA
+217 ISEALGMALPGCA
-230 LVPTTLQE
+230 LVPATLQE

-253 VENGVKPS
+253 AEKGIKTS
-261 DILTR
+261 DILTK
-266 EAFLNAIR
+266 EALLNAIR

-298 EVSLGDFEKANE
+298 EISYTDFEEAN
-310 AVPYLTS
+310 ATVPYLTN

-325 TELFWFAGG
+325 TEFFWFSGG
-334 IPRVQWEIQDLLHLD
+334 VPRVQWEIQDLLHLD
-349 VMTVTGKTLRENL
+349 VMTVTGKTLKENL
-362 EDLKREGFF
+362 EDLRREGFF

-382 VNRTEVIR
+382 VDRKEVIR
-390 EAKQTDLRGSIAIL
+390 EAKQTSLRGSIAIL
-404 KGNVAP
+404 KGSLAP
-410 EGAVVKFSAVSKEM
+410 EGAVVKFSAVGKEM
-424 MVHEGPAAVF
+424 LVHEGPAAVF

-439 ALKAIL
+439 ALRAVL
-445 GKRIKS
+445 EKRIKS

-462 RGAGM
+462 RGTGM

-475 ALATDPVLSKT
+475 ALITDPVLSKT

-519 IEDGDLIA
+519 IEDGDLIR
-527 IDIPKRKLDVV
+527 IDIPQKKLEIV
-538 GAKGRRTSPEKIE
+538 GFKGTRMPPEKVE

-557 RKGWKMPE
+557 RKNWKMPKF
-565 LPSRSGVLK
+565 PQRSGVLK
-574 RYLRSAAP
+574 RYLQSAAP

>member
-1 LVASPLNHS
+1 
-10 SEGDRTMTI
+10 MTI

-37 CGTGWT
+37 CGMDWT
-43 EDDLE
+43 EEDLE

-65 GHLDSLSHDISTGV
+65 FHLDSLSHEISSGI
-79 YQKGGRPAEFHVTDI
+79 YQSGGKPSEFHVTDI

-110 SREVICEMIEIHAAV
+110 SREIICEMVEVHAAV
-125 LPWDGTVLISSCD
+125 LPWDGIVLVSSCD

-147 ASRINIPTIHL
+147 AARINIPILHL
-158 PGGSARIGPEMTSS
+158 PGGSARIGPDITSS
-172 VKSGEMTS
+172 VKCGEMTS
-180 GYKLGQFSRQEVMPY
+180 GYKLKQFSKEEMRSY
-195 ILSCIPSCG
+195 ILSCDPSCG

-230 LVPTTLQE
+230 LVPATLQE
-238 IHRYARKAGQKIMEL
+238 IRRYARKAGQKIMEL
-253 VENGVKPS
+253 AERGIRVS

-266 EAFLNAIR
+266 ETFLNAIK
-274 VHAAIGG
+274 VHSAIGG

-292 AHELNI
+292 AHELEI
-298 EVSLGDFEKANE
+298 EITYDDFERANQT
-310 AVPYLTS
+310 VPYLTN

-325 TELFWFAGG
+325 TEHFWFSGG
-334 IPRVQWEIQDLLHLD
+334 VPRVQWEIQDLLHLD
-349 VMTVTGKTLRENL
+349 VMTVTGKTLKENL
-362 EDLKREGFF
+362 EDLNKEGFF

-382 VNRTEVIR
+382 IDRKEVIR
-390 EAKQTDLRGSIAIL
+390 EAKNTSLRGSIAIL
-404 KGNVAP
+404 KGNLAP

-424 MVHEGPAAVF
+424 MVHEGPAVVF
-434 NQEEE
+434 DQEEE

-445 GKRIKS
+445 DKRIKP

-462 RGAGM
+462 RGTGM

-475 ALATDPVLSKT
+475 ALITDPVLSKA

-519 IEDGDLIA
+519 IEDEDLIR
-527 IDIPKRKLDVV
+527 IDIPQRRLEIT
-538 GAKGRRTSPEKIE
+538 GLKGIKMTPEKIDE
-551 QILSER
+551 AMNER
-557 RKGWKMPE
+557 KKLWKMPAHPE
-565 LPSRSGVLK
+565 RSGVLK
-574 RYLRSAAP
+574 RYLQSAAP

>member
-1 LVASPLNHS
+1 
-10 SEGDRTMTI
+10 
-19 QQKAKPFRENWL
+19 
-31 QIDTLR
+31 
-37 CGTGWT
+37 
-43 EDDLE
+43 
-48 RPQILVDDVFG
+48 
-59 HSHPGS
+59 
-65 GHLDSLSHDISTGV
+65 
-79 YQKGGRPAEFHVTDI
+79 
-94 CDGWAM
+94 
-100 GHDGM
+100 
-105 NYILL
+105 
-110 SREVICEMIEIHAAV
+110 
-125 LPWDGTVLISSCD
+125 
-138 KAIPAHLMA
+138 MA
-147 ASRINIPTIHL
+147 AARINIPLLHL
-158 PGGSARIGPEMTSS
+158 PGGSARIGPDMTSS

-180 GYKLGQFSRQEVMPY
+180 GYKLKQFSKEEMRSY
-195 ILSCIPSCG
+195 ILSCDPSCG

-217 MSEALGMALPGSA
+217 MSEALGMALAGSA
-230 LVPTTLQE
+230 LVPATLQE

-253 VENGVKPS
+253 AERGIKVS
-261 DILTR
+261 DILSR
-266 EAFLNAIR
+266 EAFLNAIK

-298 EVSLGDFEKANE
+298 EISYDDFEKANE
-310 AVPYLTS
+310 TVPYLTN

-325 TELFWFAGG
+325 TELFWFSGG
-334 IPRVQWEIQDLLHLD
+334 VPRVQWEIQDLLHLD

-377 LRNYK
+377 LRNHK
-382 VNRTEVIR
+382 VNRNEVIR
-390 EAKQTDLRGSIAIL
+390 DARQTHLRGSIAIL
-404 KGNVAP
+404 KGSLAP
-410 EGAVVKFSAVSKEM
+410 EGAVVKFSAITKEM

-434 NQEEE
+434 DRGEE

-445 GKRIKS
+445 DKRIQS

-462 RGAGM
+462 RGTGM

-475 ALATDPVLSKT
+475 ALITDPILSKT

-513 GGPIAL
+513 GGPIGL
-519 IEDGDLIA
+519 IEDGDLIR
-527 IDIPKRKLDVV
+527 IDIPQRRLEII
-538 GAKGRRTSPEKIE
+538 GLKGTKMAPEKVD

-557 RKGWKMPE
+557 KKNWKMPKF
-565 LPSRSGVLK
+565 PQRSGVLK
-574 RYLRSAAP
+574 RYLQSAAP

>member
-1 LVASPLNHS
+1 
-10 SEGDRTMTI
+10 
-19 QQKAKPFRENWL
+19 
-31 QIDTLR
+31 
-37 CGTGWT
+37 
-43 EDDLE
+43 
-48 RPQILVDDVFG
+48 
-59 HSHPGS
+59 
-65 GHLDSLSHDISTGV
+65 
-79 YQKGGRPAEFHVTDI
+79 
-94 CDGWAM
+94 
-100 GHDGM
+100 
-105 NYILL
+105 
-110 SREVICEMIEIHAAV
+110 
-125 LPWDGTVLISSCD
+125 
-138 KAIPAHLMA
+138 
-147 ASRINIPTIHL
+147 
-158 PGGSARIGPEMTSS
+158 
-172 VKSGEMTS
+172 
-180 GYKLGQFSRQEVMPY
+180 
-195 ILSCIPSCG
+195 
-204 ACQFMGTASTMQC
+204 MQC

-253 VENGVKPS
+253 ADKGIKVSE
-261 DILTR
+261 ILTR

-298 EVSLGDFEKANE
+298 EISLGDFEKANE
-310 AVPYLTS
+310 TVPYLTS

-325 TELFWFAGG
+325 TELFWFSGG

-362 EDLKREGFF
+362 EDLGREGFF
-371 ERTEGW
+371 QRTEGW

-382 VNRTEVIR
+382 VDRTEVIR
-390 EAKQTDLRGSIAIL
+390 EAKQTSLRGSIAVL
-404 KGNVAP
+404 RGSLAP
-410 EGAVVKFSAVSKEM
+410 EGAVVKFSAVAKEM
-424 MVHEGPAAVF
+424 LIHEGPAAVF

-445 GKRIKS
+445 DKRIKP
-451 GDVIIIRYEGP
+451 GNVIIIRYEGP
-462 RGAGM
+462 RGTGM

-475 ALATDPVLSKT
+475 ALITDPVLSKT

-519 IEDGDLIA
+519 IEDGDLIR
-527 IDIPKRKLDVV
+527 IDIPQRRLEVI
-538 GAKGRRTSPEKIE
+538 GLKGTRMTPEKVE
-551 QILSER
+551 QALHER
-557 RKGWKMPE
+557 EKNWKMPKF
-565 LPSRSGVLK
+565 PQRSGVLR
-574 RYLRSAAP
+574 RYLQSAAP